1 MRVLD
6 IVEGTTVDGPGLR
19 TSIYVAGCRHQCDG
33 CHNPQSWDFNAGKE
47 MSIDEVLEVVRKND
61 FNVTLSGGDPFY
73 MADDVAELCRRIKDE
88 LHKNIWCYTGYL
100 FENLVKNENA
110 MKLLKHLDVLVD
122 GPFRQEL
129 RDEDLLYR
137 GSSNQRLVDVQ
148 KSLAAG
154 KFVEYDYNP
163 YKLK

>member
-1 MRVLD
+1 M
-6 IVEGTTVDGPGLR
+6 TFT
-19 TSIYVAGCRHQCDG
+19 
-33 CHNPQSWDFNAGKE
+33 
-47 MSIDEVLEVVRKND
+47 
-61 FNVTLSGGDPFY
+61 GGDPFFRPLGF
-73 MADDVAELCRRIKDE
+73 AKLAEKLKAE
-88 LHKNIWCYTGYL
+88 TNKNIWCYTGYL

-110 MKLLKHLDVLVD
+110 MKLLRHLDVLVD

-154 KFVEYDYNP
+154 KFVEFDYNP